1 MAGQQG
7 KTEPPRFQRTGWRP
21 RSKRLVYYFRVYEEG
36 YGYWAECIELPGC
49 KTEGDSIGDLT
60 QNAEEA
66 LNLYLE
72 EPEDSSLSFPV
83 PVQPDATINLSS
95 LL

>member
-1 MAGQQG
+1 M
-7 KTEPPRFQRTGWRP
+7 
-21 RSKRLVYYFRVYEEG
+21 VYHFRVYEEDH
-36 YGYWAECIELPGC
+36 GYWAECIELPGC

-72 EPEDSSLSFPV
+72 EPEDSSLSFPLPIETSGPDIIAV
-83 PVQPDATINLSS
+83 PADPQIAFS
-95 LL
+95 LCFRNDGCTNPERH